1 MTMRNLVS
9 VTRIATFVLLAT
21 VAVADDDGQESA
33 QHGEQFVSVGQLVE
47 QTSPTGQATRYAL
60 VDESGKVLA
69 RLKSAVGVNLGQF
82 HGHEVG
88 VTARTLV
95 DGEVPV
101 LLAETVTSFGRLEA
115 GPRGAV
121 APAAYAQEEILPE
134 GAALPIP
141 DGTTIQ
147 YEPMLETPIL
157 SEGYVPGATCDSC
170 GTVGC
175 RRRTCG
181 LPGKFWVRAE
191 YLIWWTEG
199 MQTPPLV
206 TTSPPGTPAGNAGVL
221 GTPGVDVLYG
231 GEEILSDQRSGGRF
245 RIGTWRDDA
254 GYFGY
259 ETDFFFLADEDQNF
273 AATTIGPQIIA
284 RPFFNVEEGQDS
296 QLIQYPGIVHGTV
309 QVDADTSLWSI
320 SPRLRWNLACEQMI
334 DCDPYYPGA
343 AGGYRLDFL
352 LGYRYVGLE
361 DQLSIRESI
370 AHVDGNTHTYFQ
382 LHDSFETSND
392 FHGAD
397 LGILWEGYRG
407 PWSLEMIGRVGVGN
421 TTQEV
426 TISGATSVTDTGPT
440 FTDPGGLLALPSNIG
455 TYSRDEFSV
464 VPEFSITLG
473 YAMTPRSRFLVGY
486 TFMYWDN
493 VVRAGDIIDTTVN
506 QSLLP
511 APQGNNPARPSFA
524 FSDTDFWAQ
533 GLSLGLD
540 YRW

>member
-9 VTRIATFVLLAT
+9 VTRIAAFVLLAT
-21 VAVADDDGQESA
+21 VAVAEDDGPDTA
-33 QHGEQFVSVGQLVE
+33 QDGEQFVSVGQLVE
-47 QTSPTGQATRYAL
+47 QASPTGQAAGYAL
-60 VDESGKVLA
+60 VDETGNVTA
-69 RLKSAVGVNLGQF
+69 RLKSAAGVNLSEF
-82 HGHEVG
+82 DGHEVG

-95 DGEVPV
+95 DGDIPV
-101 LLAETVTSFGRLEA
+101 LLAESVTSFGQLESVK
-115 GPRGAV
+115 RGV
-121 APAAYAQEEILPE
+121 ISPAAYMQEEILPE
-134 GAALPIP
+134 GPGLPIP
-141 DGTTIQ
+141 ESGTIQ
-147 YEPMLETPIL
+147 YESMLETPIL
-157 SEGYVPGATCDSC
+157 AESYVQGTACDSC

-175 RRRTCG
+175 RRTCG
-181 LPGKFWVRAE
+181 LPGTFWVRAE

-206 TTSPPGTPAGNAGVL
+206 TTSPPGTPPGDAGVL
-221 GTPGVDVLYG
+221 GTPGVGVLYG
-231 GEEILSDQRSGGRF
+231 GEEILSDQRSGARL
-245 RIGTWRDDA
+245 RIGKWRDSL

-273 AATTIGPQIIA
+273 SATTVGPQIIA
-284 RPFFNVEEGQDS
+284 RPFFNTEQGQDAEFV
-296 QLIQYPGIVHGTV
+296 QYPGIAHGTV
-309 QVDADTSLWSI
+309 HVNAETSVWSI

-352 LGYRYVGLE
+352 FGYRYVEL
-361 DQLSIRESI
+361 DDHLSVHESI
-370 AHVDGNTHTYFQ
+370 ATVDTNSPTYFQ
-382 LHDSFETSND
+382 LHDSFESSNE

-397 LGILWEGYRG
+397 FGILWEGYRG

-426 TISGATSVTDTGPT
+426 TISGATSTTGLGST
-440 FTDPGGLLALPSNIG
+440 FVDPGGLLALPSNIG

-464 VPEFSITLG
+464 VPELSITLG

-486 TFMYWDN
+486 TFVYWDN

-511 APQGNNPARPSFA
+511 APQGNGPARPSFA
-524 FSDTDFWAQ
+524 FADTDFWAQ